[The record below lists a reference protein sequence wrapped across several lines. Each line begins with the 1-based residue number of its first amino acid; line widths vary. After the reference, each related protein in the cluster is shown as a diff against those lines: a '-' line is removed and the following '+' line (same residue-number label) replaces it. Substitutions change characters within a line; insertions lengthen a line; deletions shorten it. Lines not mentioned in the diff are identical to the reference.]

1 MASIER
7 HGPSWR
13 VRLDKRPDGR
23 RPSKSFRTRAE
34 AAAWLRDYQAGTL
47 PEPTQATL
55 ANALSRYAR
64 EVAPTHKG
72 ERWEVVRCA
81 LLRRHPMAAKRIQS
95 ITAADVGA
103 WRDERLTQ
111 VAAGSVR
118 REMVLLGSVLE
129 VARRE
134 WGWLRDNPLRDVR
147 KPPAP
152 ASRKRRV
159 SEDEIQRVM
168 LALGYEGGPPQTASH
183 RVALSFA
190 FALETAMRS
199 GEILGLT
206 WPNVRAKA
214 VTLPATKN
222 GDVRDVPLSP
232 RAREI
237 IALMP
242 RDAPTVFALEPAT
255 RDALFRR
262 ARDRAGIVNL
272 TYHDSR
278 AEAIWRLARK
288 LPLLDLARMIG
299 HRDLRSLGIYYQINA
314 DDLADQLA

>member
-1 MASIER
+1 MPHLEKRGSR
-7 HGPSWR
+7 WR
-13 VRLDKRPDGR
+13 VRVRLADGSRPTGT
-23 RPSKSFRTRAE
+23 FRTKAE
-34 AAAWLRDYQAGTL
+34 AIAWAQALEAGAADAPLCEHTLRD
-47 PEPTQATL
+47 
-55 ANALSRYAR
+55 ALRRYAR

-72 ERWEVVRCA
+72 ERWEVTRCR
-81 LLRRHPMAAKRIQS
+81 LLESAPMASKRLHS
-95 ITAADVGA
+95 LLAADLAA
-103 WRDERLTQ
+103 WRDHRLAE
-111 VAAGSVR
+111 VAPGSVR
-118 REMVLLGSVLE
+118 REMSLLGSVLD

-134 WGWLRDNPLRDVR
+134 WGWLRENPMRDVR
-147 KPPAP
+147 KPSAP
-152 ASRKRRV
+152 ASRKRRI
-159 SEDEIQRVM
+159 SDDEIQRIT
-168 LALGYEGGPPQTASH
+168 LALGYEGGPPANASH
-183 RVALSFA
+183 RVALAFA
-190 FALETAMRS
+190 FAIETAMRS

-206 WPNVRAKA
+206 WPNVRPKA

-237 IALMP
+237 IALLP
-242 RDAPTVFALEPAT
+242 RDAATVFNLDPAV

-262 ARDRAGIVNL
+262 ARDRAEITNL
-272 TYHDSR
+272 TFHDSR